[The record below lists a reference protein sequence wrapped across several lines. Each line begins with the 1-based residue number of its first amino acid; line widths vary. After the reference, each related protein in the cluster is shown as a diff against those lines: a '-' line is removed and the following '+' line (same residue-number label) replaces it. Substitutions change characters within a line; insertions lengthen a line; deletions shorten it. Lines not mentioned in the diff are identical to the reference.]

1 MVQVLKFSDKFK
13 INMLR
18 NVIQRK
24 IKYNNIG
31 IISKE
36 METLKTSHKKVL
48 EIKNCNKNE
57 KFLWVHQ

>member
-1 MVQVLKFSDKFK
+1 
-13 INMLR
+13 MLR

-24 IKYNNIG
+24 QIKYNNIG

-36 METLKTSHKKVL
+36 METLKTSHQKVL

-57 KFLWVHQ
+57 KFLWVHQQTRQNQGKNQRA